1 MKIALVDD
9 DSDQIAGLAEM
20 LLKELAAAGCP
31 DCRIDSFDSGEAFLA
46 EWQTGLYDM
55 IILDIFMNRLT
66 GVETA
71 RRIRALDEEVSLV
84 FCSTSNEFASESY
97 ELNAQ
102 YYLHKPVTRTDLSA
116 MFRRLNPKRLD
127 LVKSVVLPDG
137 HPVMLRQI
145 LYTDYSNHVVTLYMK
160 DDAPYQLR
168 ASQSQMEALLLPYG
182 YFFSP
187 IKGMIINFYET
198 VKLTE
203 DTFVMSC
210 GKTIPVTRR
219 KYKEAKE
226 AYNHF
231 RFEKMRKEVEAD
243 ALL

>member
-31 DCRIDSFDSGEAFLA
+31 DCRIDPFDSGEAFLA

-55 IILDIFMNRLT
+55 IILDIFMNQLT

-116 MFRRLNPKRLD
+116 MFQRLNPKRLD

-145 LYTDYSNHVVTLYMK
+145 LYTDYSNHVVTLYKK
-160 DDAPYQLR
+160 DEAPYQLR